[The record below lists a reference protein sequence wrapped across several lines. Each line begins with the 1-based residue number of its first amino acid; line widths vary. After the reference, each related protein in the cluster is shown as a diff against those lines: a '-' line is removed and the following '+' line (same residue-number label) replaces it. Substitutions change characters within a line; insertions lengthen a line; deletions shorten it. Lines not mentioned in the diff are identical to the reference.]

1 MMKIDRLLSIIVILL
16 NKDNITAKELANR
29 FEVSVRTIY
38 RDIETINLAGIPI
51 VSNQGRDGGFSILD
65 NYKMSHQL
73 LTLDDM
79 TSIVIALKNIENFS
93 HNKDI
98 DLTIG
103 KISNIVPKDKREEFD
118 YYFNELIICDL
129 PWGYRAN
136 FGDKEKYKII
146 YEGIRKEKLLHIGY
160 RNRDGNITERRIEP
174 MSLVLKGLNWYVF
187 SYCLL
192 RNSYRFFKLSRIH
205 KIHLLEESFNR
216 REMSYEDFKY
226 KSISKNNMVDLI
238 LKFSPEAQQRVE
250 ELFYEED
257 IIISEDGYII
267 VRTSF
272 PEDEWV
278 YSMILSYGEY
288 IEVLEPHYIKDIIKK
303 RAQKIYEKY

>member
-1 MMKIDRLLSIIVILL
+1 MKIDRLLSIIVILL

-65 NYKMSHQL
+65 NYKMNHQL

-79 TSIVIALKNIENFS
+79 TSIVVALKNIGNFS
-93 HNKDI
+93 DNKHI
-98 DLTIG
+98 DLTID
-103 KISNIVPKDKREEFD
+103 KISNIVPKDKKEEFD
-118 YYFNELIICDL
+118 YHFNELIICDL

-136 FGDKEKYKII
+136 SEDKEKYKII
-146 YEGIRKEKLLHIGY
+146 YEGIIKEKLIDIGY
-160 RNRDGNITERRIEP
+160 INRYGNITERRIEA

-187 SYCLL
+187 SYCHL
-192 RNSYRFFKLSRIH
+192 RNDYRFFKLSRIH
-205 KIHLLEESFNR
+205 KVKLLEENFNR
-216 REMSYEDFKY
+216 REVRYEDFKN
-226 KSISKNNMVDLI
+226 KNICKNNMVDLV
-238 LKFSPEAQQRVE
+238 LKFSPEVQQRVGEFFHE
-250 ELFYEED
+250 ENIKIDEN
-257 IIISEDGYII
+257 GYVV
-267 VRTSF
+267 VRISF

-278 YSMILSYGEY
+278 YSMILSYGEFV
-288 IEVLEPHYIKDIIKK
+288 EVLEPHYIKEIIKD

>member
-1 MMKIDRLLSIIVILL
+1 MKIDRLLSIIVILL
-16 NKDNITAKELANR
+16 NKNNITAKELANR
-29 FEVSVRTIY
+29 FEVSLRTIY

-51 VSNQGRDGGFSILD
+51 VSNQGRDGGFRILD

-79 TSIVIALKNIENFS
+79 ASIVIALKNIENFS

-98 DLTIG
+98 DLTID
-103 KISNIVPKDKREEFD
+103 KISNIVPRDKREEFD

-129 PWGYRAN
+129 PWGYRIDS
-136 FGDKEKYKII
+136 GDKEKYNII
-146 YEGIRKEKLLHIGY
+146 YEGISKEKLLYIGY

-192 RNSYRFFKLSRIH
+192 RNGYRFFKLSRIH
-205 KIHLLEESFNR
+205 RIHLLEEGFNR
-216 REMSYEDFKY
+216 REMSYEEFKY
-226 KSISKNNMVDLI
+226 KSIPKNNMVDLV
-238 LKFSPEAQQRVE
+238 LKFSSKVRQRVE
-250 ELFYEED
+250 EFFYEED
-257 IIISEDGYII
+257 ITIDEDGSII

-288 IEVLEPHYIKDIIKK
+288 IEVIEPFYIKDIIKK
-303 RAQKIYEKY
+303 KSRKIYEKY

>member
-1 MMKIDRLLSIIVILL
+1 MKIDRLLSIIVILL
-16 NKDNITAKELANR
+16 NKNNITAKELANR
-29 FEVSVRTIY
+29 FEVSLRTIY

-51 VSNQGRDGGFSILD
+51 VSNQGRDGGFRILD

-79 TSIVIALKNIENFS
+79 ASIVIALKNIENFS

-98 DLTIG
+98 DLTID

-129 PWGYRAN
+129 PWGYRIDSE
-136 FGDKEKYKII
+136 DKKKYNII
-146 YEGIRKEKLLHIGY
+146 YEGISKEKLLHIGY

-192 RNSYRFFKLSRIH
+192 RNGYRFFKLSRIH
-205 KIHLLEESFNR
+205 RIHLLEEGFNR
-216 REMSYEDFKY
+216 REMSYGEFKY
-226 KSISKNNMVDLI
+226 KSIPKNNMVDLV
-238 LKFSPEAQQRVE
+238 LKFSSKVQQRVE
-250 ELFYEED
+250 EFFYEED
-257 IIISEDGYII
+257 IIIEEDGSII

-288 IEVLEPHYIKDIIKK
+288 IEVIEPFYIKDIIKK
-303 RAQKIYEKY
+303 KSRKIYEKY